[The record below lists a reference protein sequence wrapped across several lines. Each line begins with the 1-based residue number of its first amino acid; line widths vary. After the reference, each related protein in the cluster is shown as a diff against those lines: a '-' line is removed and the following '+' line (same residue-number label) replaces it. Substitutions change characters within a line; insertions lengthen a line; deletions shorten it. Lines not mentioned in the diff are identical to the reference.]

1 MNKLILLLLLF
12 TTITGF
18 SQDNPVPPGKWKIG
32 LVFSPDSYLGSPTI
46 LTDSHSGHEIETSE
60 FTFTTGIIGLFTVN
74 PKFEI
79 GSGVTYS
86 KKDFSGLPFCHVCD
100 FGFPIEQQVLKQ
112 RFVEIPL
119 FIRYRILNN
128 KIGLYIETG
137 LTTSYL
143 TEDIKTKYE
152 LEPNTNH
159 FLLSGHVGLGIDMA
173 LEDRIIIGLAP
184 VYRHSLTEFY
194 TTSDFDFRSFGVMSS
209 VAFRLVKKPTINNKE
224 ITH

>member
-1 MNKLILLLLLF
+1 MNKLITLLLVF
-12 TTITGF
+12 TTIASF
-18 SQDNPVPPGKWKIG
+18 SQDSPLPLGRWKIG
-32 LVFSPDSYLGSPTI
+32 LVFSPDTYFGSPTI
-46 LTDSHSGHEIETSE
+46 LTDRYSGHEIETSE

-74 PKFEI
+74 PKLDI
-79 GSGVTYS
+79 GSGISYS
-86 KKDFSGLPFCHVCD
+86 KKDVSGLPFCHVCD
-100 FGFPIEQQVLKQ
+100 FGFPIEEQVLKQ

-152 LEPNTNH
+152 LEPNTNN

-173 LEDRIIIGLAP
+173 LEDRIIIGLTP
-184 VYRHSLTEFY
+184 VYRQSLTEFY
-194 TTSDFDFRSFGVMSS
+194 STSDFHFRSFGVMSS
-209 VAFRLVKKPTINNKE
+209 IAFRLAKKPTINNKE
-224 ITH
+224 IIH